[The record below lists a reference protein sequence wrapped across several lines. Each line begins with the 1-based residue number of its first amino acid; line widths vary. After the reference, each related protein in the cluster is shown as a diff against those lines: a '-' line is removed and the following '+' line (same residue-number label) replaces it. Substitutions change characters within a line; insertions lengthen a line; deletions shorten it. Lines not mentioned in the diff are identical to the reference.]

1 MAMVLSLHLR
11 AFPWQPS
18 LVAPNRLVI
27 PCAELQSSAHTGV
40 SGSMGLIFLGTA
52 AAPFPLPGAAPV
64 PSPRIGSLAVQVT
77 HLPFSVYSFDLVAW
91 IVCSFWIKVARE
103 IMFLRSVS

>member
-1 MAMVLSLHLR
+1 MVLSLHLR

-52 AAPFPLPGAAPV
+52 APPFPLPSALGASASILRVLSPEPL
-64 PSPRIGSLAVQVT
+64 PSR
-77 HLPFSVYSFDLVAW
+77 LPGLDPLLS
-91 IVCSFWIKVARE
+91 K
-103 IMFLRSVS
+103 